1 MKYSPKISKEEIN
14 KLPVA
19 TFTGKITVVDESSK
33 VESSIAELRKND
45 IVGIDTETKPSFIK
59 GVSHKVSLLQI
70 ATPEQCFLFRLNR
83 IGFPKALADFL
94 ADKNITK
101 VGLSLHDDLRKLKK
115 RHHFKPENFIDI
127 QSIVKNY
134 GIMELS
140 LQKIY
145 AIIFGEKI
153 LKSQKLSNWEKPQL
167 TEKQLQYAAID
178 AWATLQIYLQLVKEE
193 PLAKK
198 EIEKL
203 VLENSP
209 VKNGSD

>member
-1 MKYSPKISKEEIN
+1 MKYLTKISKEEIN

-19 TFTGKITVVDESSK
+19 TFTGKITLVDESSK
-33 VESSIAELRKND
+33 VEPSIAELRKND

-83 IGFPKALADFL
+83 IGFPKVLADFL

-101 VGLSLHDDLRKLKK
+101 VGLSLHDDLRKLRK

-145 AIIFGEKI
+145 AIIFGKKI
-153 LKSQKLSNWEKPQL
+153 LKSQRLSNWEKPQL
-167 TEKQLQYAAID
+167 TDKQLQYAAID
-178 AWATLQIYLQLVKEE
+178 AWASLQIYLQLTKEE

-209 VKNGSD
+209 AKNRAK

>member
-1 MKYSPKISKEEIN
+1 MKYSTKISKEEIN

-19 TFTGKITVVDESSK
+19 TFTGKITLVDESSK
-33 VESSIAELRKND
+33 VEPSIAELRKND

-83 IGFPKALADFL
+83 IGFPKVLADFL

-101 VGLSLHDDLRKLKK
+101 VGLSLHDDLRKLRK
-115 RHHFKPENFIDI
+115 RHHFNPENFIDI
-127 QSIVKNY
+127 QSIAKNY

-145 AIIFGEKI
+145 AIIFGKKI
-153 LKSQKLSNWEKPQL
+153 LKSQRLSNWEKPQL
-167 TEKQLQYAAID
+167 TDKQLQYAAID
-178 AWATLQIYLQLVKEE
+178 AWASLQIYLQLTKEE

-209 VKNGSD
+209 AKNGAK

>member
-1 MKYSPKISKEEIN
+1 MKYSTKISKEEIN

-19 TFTGKITVVDESSK
+19 TFTGKITLVDESSK
-33 VESSIAELRKND
+33 VEPSIAELRKND

-83 IGFPKALADFL
+83 IGFPKVLADFL

-101 VGLSLHDDLRKLKK
+101 VGLSLHDDLRKLRK

-145 AIIFGEKI
+145 AIIFGKKI
-153 LKSQKLSNWEKPQL
+153 LKSQRLSNWEKPQL
-167 TEKQLQYAAID
+167 TDKQLQYAAID
-178 AWATLQIYLQLVKEE
+178 AWASLQIYLQLTKEE

-209 VKNGSD
+209 AKNGAK

>member
-1 MKYSPKISKEEIN
+1 MKYLTKISKEEIN

-19 TFTGKITVVDESSK
+19 TFTGKITLVDESSK
-33 VESSIAELRKND
+33 VEPSIAELRKND

-83 IGFPKALADFL
+83 IGFPKVLADFL

-101 VGLSLHDDLRKLKK
+101 VGLSLHDDLRKLRK

-145 AIIFGEKI
+145 AIIFGKKI
-153 LKSQKLSNWEKPQL
+153 LKSQRLSNWEKPQL
-167 TEKQLQYAAID
+167 TDKQLQYAAID
-178 AWATLQIYLQLVKEE
+178 AWASLQIYLQLTKEE

-209 VKNGSD
+209 AKNGAK

>member
-1 MKYSPKISKEEIN
+1 MKYSTKISKEEIN

-19 TFTGKITVVDESSK
+19 TFTGKITLVDESSK
-33 VESSIAELRKND
+33 VEPSIAELRKND
-45 IVGIDTETKPSFIK
+45 VVGIDTETKPSFIK

-83 IGFPKALADFL
+83 IGFPKVLADFL

-101 VGLSLHDDLRKLKK
+101 VGLSLHDDLRKLRK

-127 QSIVKNY
+127 QSIAKNY

-145 AIIFGEKI
+145 AIIFGKKI
-153 LKSQKLSNWEKPQL
+153 LKSQRLSNWEKPQL
-167 TEKQLQYAAID
+167 TDKQLQYAAID
-178 AWATLQIYLQLVKEE
+178 AWASLQIYLQLTKEE

-209 VKNGSD
+209 AKNGAK